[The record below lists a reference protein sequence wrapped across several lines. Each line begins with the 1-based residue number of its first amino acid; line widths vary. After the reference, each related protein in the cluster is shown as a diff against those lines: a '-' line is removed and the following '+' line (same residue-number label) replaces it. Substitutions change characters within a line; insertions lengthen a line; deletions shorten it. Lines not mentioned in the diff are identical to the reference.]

1 MENFVVYMKI
11 GYFVTAFPYKN
22 PVTGEMIKPYMYGGV
37 EIGTYNLAVN
47 MAKRGH
53 EVSVFT
59 TSIDSNKSIEV
70 YDKIKIYRYPSN
82 FTIGQCPISL
92 SLLYEP
98 LFSLIDLDI
107 VHARMGNLPAPLTAF
122 LYAKKM
128 KKKLVV
134 SYHGDWVDGFGG
146 IKRRVGVLL
155 FNKFFCD
162 ELLGAADSVIALS
175 ENHVTESR
183 FLQKYSQ
190 KLVYIPNGVN
200 FEEFDIP
207 HTKEESRNTLGL
219 PVNSKIIL
227 FVGSLVSRK
236 APDILLKSMKEVL
249 VDYPDAYLVFVGSG
263 PLRNELE
270 NIAVNLHI
278 QDNIKFAGYVSDS
291 TVKALYYKA
300 ADLFVLPS
308 LEGEAF
314 PNVLLEASVCGL
326 PLVVSGC
333 ECFKAIVK
341 DGYNGLLTN
350 TGDKNDL
357 ADKIICLLN
366 NEKKLNK
373 MGCNATDFVK
383 NLSWEKIAQD
393 TEQVYIDLI

>member
-1 MENFVVYMKI
+1 MKI
-11 GYFVTAFPYKN
+11 GYFTSCFPYKN
-22 PVTGEMIKPYMYGGV
+22 PLTGEITGSYIGGGV
-37 EIGTYNLAVN
+37 ELGSYNLALN

-53 EVSVFT
+53 EVFVFT
-59 TSIDSNKSIEV
+59 TSIDSRKSIEV

-82 FTIGQCPISL
+82 FTVGQCPISL
-92 SLLYEP
+92 PLLYEP
-98 LFSLIDLDI
+98 LFSNVDLDI
-107 VHARMGNLPAPLTAF
+107 VHARMGNLPAPLTAL

-134 SYHGDWVDGFGG
+134 SYHGDWVGGFGG
-146 IKRRVGVLL
+146 IKRRIGVLF
-155 FNKFFCD
+155 FNNFLCD
-162 ELLGAADSVIALS
+162 GLLRAADSVIALS
-175 ENHVTESR
+175 KNHVTESR
-183 FLQKYSQ
+183 FLKKYSK

-200 FEEFDIP
+200 LEEFDILYS
-207 HTKEESRNTLGL
+207 KEECRSTLGL
-219 PVNSKIIL
+219 PVDGKIIL
-227 FVGSLVSRK
+227 FVGSLISRK
-236 APDILLKSMKEVL
+236 APDVLLESMKEVL
-249 VDYPDAYLVFVGSG
+249 IKHPDAYLFFVGNG

-270 NIAVNLHI
+270 NLAVNLHV
-278 QDNIKFAGYVSDS
+278 QDNVKFAGYISDS
-291 TVKALYYKA
+291 TTKAQYYKA

-341 DGYNGLLTN
+341 DGCNGLLTK

-357 ADKIICLLN
+357 AEKIIFLLN
-366 NEKKLNK
+366 NEKELSK
-373 MGCNATDFVK
+373 MGYNAFDLVK

-393 TEQVYIDLI
+393 TERFYTTLIR

>member
-1 MENFVVYMKI
+1 MKI
-11 GYFVTAFPYKN
+11 GYFTSCFPYKN
-22 PVTGEMIKPYMYGGV
+22 PLTGKIIGPYIGGGV
-37 EIGTYNLAVN
+37 ELGTYNLAVN

-53 EVSVFT
+53 EVFIFT
-59 TSIDSNKSIEV
+59 TSIDSKKSIEV

-82 FTIGQCPISL
+82 FTVGQCPISL
-92 SLLYEP
+92 PLLYDP
-98 LFSLIDLDI
+98 LFSEVDLDI

-134 SYHGDWVDGFGG
+134 SYHGDWVGGFGG

-155 FNKFFCD
+155 FNKIFCD
-162 ELLGAADSVIALS
+162 GLLGAADSVIALS

-183 FLQKYSQ
+183 FLNKYSK

-200 FEEFDIP
+200 FGEFDIP
-207 HTKEESRNTLGL
+207 YTKEECRNTLGL
-219 PVNSKIIL
+219 PVDSKIIL
-227 FVGSLVSRK
+227 FVGSLISRK
-236 APDILLKSMKEVL
+236 APDVLLKSMKEVL
-249 VDYPDAYLVFVGSG
+249 INHPDAYLVFVGNG
-263 PLRNELE
+263 PLKNELE
-270 NIAVNLHI
+270 DMAVNLQI

-291 TVKALYYKA
+291 TTKALYYKA

-341 DGYNGLLTN
+341 DGCNGLLTK

-357 ADKIICLLN
+357 AEKIIFLLN
-366 NEKKLNK
+366 NEKMLSK
-373 MGCNATDFVK
+373 MSHNAFDLVK

-393 TEQVYIDLI
+393 TEQFYITLIR

>member
-1 MENFVVYMKI
+1 MKI
-11 GYFVTAFPYKN
+11 GYFTSCFPYKN
-22 PVTGEMIKPYMYGGV
+22 PLTGEIIGPYIGGGV
-37 EIGTYNLAVN
+37 ELGSYNLAVN

-53 EVSVFT
+53 EVFVFT
-59 TSIDSNKSIEV
+59 TSIDSKKSIEI

-82 FTIGQCPISL
+82 FTVGQCPISL
-92 SLLYEP
+92 SLLYDP
-98 LFSLIDLDI
+98 LFSEVDLDI

-122 LYAKKM
+122 FYAKKM

-134 SYHGDWVDGFGG
+134 SYHGDWVGGFGG
-146 IKRRVGVLL
+146 ITRRVGVLL

-162 ELLGAADSVIALS
+162 GLLGAADSVIALS
-175 ENHVTESR
+175 ENHVAESL
-183 FLQKYSQ
+183 FLKKYSK

-200 FEEFDIP
+200 FGEFDIP
-207 HTKEESRNTLGL
+207 YTKEECRNKVGL
-219 PVNSKIIL
+219 PAGSKIIL
-227 FVGSLVSRK
+227 FVGSLISRK
-236 APDILLKSMKEVL
+236 APDILLKSMKEIL
-249 VDYPDAYLVFVGSG
+249 INHPDAYLIFVGNG

-270 NIAVNLHI
+270 DMAVNLQI

-291 TVKALYYKA
+291 TTKALYYKA

-333 ECFKAIVK
+333 ECFKAIVQ
-341 DGYNGLLTN
+341 DGCNGLLTK

-357 ADKIICLLN
+357 AEKIILLLN
-366 NEKKLNK
+366 DEKRLSE
-373 MGCNATDFVK
+373 MGSNAFDLVK

-393 TEQVYIDLI
+393 TEQFYITLIR

>member
-1 MENFVVYMKI
+1 MKI
-11 GYFVTAFPYKN
+11 GYFTSCFPYKN
-22 PVTGEMIKPYMYGGV
+22 PLTGKIIGPYIGGGV

-53 EVSVFT
+53 EVFIFT
-59 TSIDSNKSIEV
+59 TSIDSKKSIEV

-82 FTIGQCPISL
+82 FTVGQCPISL
-92 SLLYEP
+92 SLLYKP
-98 LFSLIDLDI
+98 LFSKVDLDI
-107 VHARMGNLPAPLTAF
+107 VHARMGNLPAPLTAL

-134 SYHGDWVDGFGG
+134 SYHGDWVSGFGG

-155 FNKFFCD
+155 FNKFLCD
-162 ELLGAADSVIALS
+162 GLLGAADSVISLS
-175 ENHVTESR
+175 KNHVTESR
-183 FLQKYSQ
+183 FLKKYSK

-200 FEEFDIP
+200 FGEFDIP
-207 HTKEESRNTLGL
+207 YSKKECRNTLGL
-219 PVNSKIIL
+219 PVDSKIIL
-227 FVGSLVSRK
+227 FVGSLISRK
-236 APDILLKSMKEVL
+236 APDVLLKSMKEVL
-249 VDYPDAYLVFVGSG
+249 IDHSDAHLVFVGDG
-263 PLRNELE
+263 PLRNELDDM
-270 NIAVNLHI
+270 AVNLQI
-278 QDNIKFAGYVSDS
+278 QDNIKFAGYISDS
-291 TVKALYYKA
+291 TTKALYYKA

-341 DGYNGLLTN
+341 DGYNGSLTK

-357 ADKIICLLN
+357 AEKIIFLLN
-366 NEKKLNK
+366 DEKKLSK
-373 MGCNATDFVK
+373 MGYNAFDLVK
-383 NLSWEKIAQD
+383 SLSWEKIAQD
-393 TEQVYIDLI
+393 TEQFYTTLIR

>member
-1 MENFVVYMKI
+1 MKI

-22 PVTGEMIKPYMYGGV
+22 PVTGEMIKPYKCGGV

-53 EVSVFT
+53 EIFIFT
-59 TSIDSNKSIEV
+59 TTVDSKKSIEV

-82 FTIGQCPISL
+82 FIVGQCPISL
-92 SLLYEP
+92 SLVYEP
-98 LFSLIDLDI
+98 LFSGIDLDI
-107 VHARMGNLPAPLTAF
+107 VHARMGNLPAPLTAL

-128 KKKLVV
+128 KKRLIV
-134 SYHGDWVDGFGG
+134 SYHGDWVEGFGG
-146 IKRRVGVLL
+146 IKRRIGVLL
-155 FNKFFCD
+155 FNKVLCD
-162 ELLGAADSVIALS
+162 KILGEADSVITLS
-175 ENHVTESR
+175 KNHVTESR
-183 FLQKYSQ
+183 FLKKYSK

-200 FEEFDIP
+200 FGEFDIP
-207 HTKEESRNTLGL
+207 HSKVECRNTLGL
-219 PVNSKIIL
+219 PVDSKIIL

-236 APDILLKSMKEVL
+236 APEVLLKSMKKVL
-249 VDYPDAYLVFVGSG
+249 IDHPDAHLVFVGTG

-270 NIAVNLHI
+270 DISVNLHI
-278 QDNIKFAGYVSDS
+278 QDNIKFAGYISDS
-291 TVKALYYKA
+291 TTKALYYKA

-333 ECFKAIVK
+333 DCFKAIVK
-341 DGYNGLLTN
+341 DGCNGLLTK

-357 ADKIICLLN
+357 ADKIIYLLN
-366 NEKKLNK
+366 DEKRMSK
-373 MGCNATDFVK
+373 MGYNAFDLVK
-383 NLSWEKIAQD
+383 NLSWEKVAQD
-393 TEQVYIDLI
+393 TEQFYTTLIR